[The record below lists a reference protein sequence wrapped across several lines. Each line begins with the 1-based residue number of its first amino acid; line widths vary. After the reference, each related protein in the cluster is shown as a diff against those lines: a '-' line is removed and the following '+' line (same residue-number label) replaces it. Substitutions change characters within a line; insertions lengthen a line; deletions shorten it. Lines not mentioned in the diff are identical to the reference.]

1 MDLPDFLAQ
10 DPDGFIRVT
19 GHRIGIQHVLHYYN
33 EGYSAEMLA
42 SQYDTLSL
50 PLLHRLI
57 AFYLEN
63 QLEVDAYIARCQ
75 DEIVRQRSAHVPGP
89 SIAELRQRLAPPQH
103 AGSV

>member
-1 MDLPDFLAQ
+1 MDLPDFLTQ
-10 DPDGFIRVT
+10 DSDGFIRVA

-63 QLEVDAYIARCQ
+63 QLEVDAYIGRCQ
-75 DEIVRQRSAHVPGP
+75 DEIDRQRAAHVPGP
-89 SIAELRQRLAPPQH
+89 SIAELRQRLATLQH
-103 AGSV
+103 AASV